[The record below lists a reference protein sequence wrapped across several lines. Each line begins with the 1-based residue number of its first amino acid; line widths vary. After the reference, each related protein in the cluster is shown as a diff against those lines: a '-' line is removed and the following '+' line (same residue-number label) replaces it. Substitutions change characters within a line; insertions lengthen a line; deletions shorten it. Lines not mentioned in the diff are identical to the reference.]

1 MVIVLTLAARRR
13 QLKGR
18 EGGVCRGIVS
28 CVPRFLPPVTAYSF
42 TPTEFLHGSQNISE
56 TNIHND
62 KYNIDEV
69 LNRDS

>member
-1 MVIVLTLAARRR
+1 MQRNRVMR
-13 QLKGR
+13 
-18 EGGVCRGIVS
+18 S
-28 CVPRFLPPVTAYSF
+28 PVPSPRHRVFVY
-42 TPTEFLHGSQNISE
+42 PTEFLHGSQNISE